1 MAYSNNLLVFCFFF
15 SLWFLS
21 SYARTN
27 CSDFHFNGKSYDS
40 CSHLHTLNS
49 FIHWNYDVPSRTVD
63 IAFRKSER
71 QHGRWLA
78 WAINPT
84 STGMIGSQ
92 AFVALQ
98 RSDGTLEAYT
108 SPIDTYGTTLV
119 KGDLSFTVHDV
130 SAQNINGQVIIFAR
144 FELPMNGSNVVNHVW
159 QEGPLQDDD
168 TPGSHGMSG
177 DNLRS
182 FGTLNFHSGKTVPIS
197 SHNVKLNSRSKIKIA
212 HGIINAVSWGMM
224 MPLGVVLA
232 RLRYLPLQEYYPAL
246 WFNLHIYCQSI
257 AYFLGIAGGGLGF
270 YLGRQSSSVKQHTCH
285 RYIGGALLVLAT
297 LQVLAHR
304 LRPSKEHKYR
314 VYWNIYHW
322 CTGYD
327 TIIMGILNCFKG
339 FQMMDVGIWKNAYI
353 AFLASL
359 AFVAAVL
366 EVSRCYLNA
375 NKGTATP
382 EGVSANVVTDHSAK
396 LFEVPG
402 LQLWNLAH
410 YYSHVTSLT
419 ITALQNSLNVVNTSR
434 GLHQDW
440 EPLAR
445 QALLV
450 SDKTVEQLVSK
461 QAILGIDLMTR
472 NKGQEE
478 IEDKLH

>member
-1 MAYSNNLLVFCFFF
+1 M
-15 SLWFLS
+15 
-21 SYARTN
+21 
-27 CSDFHFNGKSYDS
+27 
-40 CSHLHTLNS
+40 
-49 FIHWNYDVPSRTVD
+49 PSRTVD
-63 IAFRKSER
+63 ITFRKSEN

-119 KGDLSFTVHDV
+119 K
-130 SAQNINGQVIIFAR
+130 AQYINGQVIIFAR

-159 QEGPLQDDD
+159 QEGALQDDD

-182 FGTLNFHSGKTVPIS
+182 FGTLNFHSGKTVALS

-212 HGIINAVSWGMM
+212 HGVINVASWGMM

-232 RLRYLPLQEYYPAL
+232 RLRYLPLQEYPAL
-246 WFNLHIYCQSI
+246 WFNLHINCQSI

-270 YLGRQSSSVKQHTCH
+270 YLGRQSSSVKQHSCH
-285 RYIGGALLVLAT
+285 RYIGAALLVLAT

-314 VYWNIYHW
+314 LYWNIYHW
-322 CTGYD
+322 CTGYG

-359 AFVAAVL
+359 AFVAVVL
-366 EVSRCYLNA
+366 EVCRCYLNA

-382 EGVSANVVTDHSAK
+382 EGVSANS
-396 LFEVPG
+396 
-402 LQLWNLAH
+402 
-410 YYSHVTSLT
+410 
-419 ITALQNSLNVVNTSR
+419 
-434 GLHQDW
+434 
-440 EPLAR
+440 
-445 QALLV
+445 
-450 SDKTVEQLVSK
+450 
-461 QAILGIDLMTR
+461 
-472 NKGQEE
+472 
-478 IEDKLH
+478 IEDKA

>member
-1 MAYSNNLLVFCFFF
+1 MAYSNNVLVFCFFF

-21 SYARTN
+21 PYARTN
-27 CSDFHFNGKSYDS
+27 CSDFRFHGKSYDS

-177 DNLRS
+177 DSLRS
-182 FGTLNFHSGKTVPIS
+182 FGTLNFHSGKTVAIS

-270 YLGRQSSSVKQHTCH
+270 FLGRQSSSSVKQHSCH

-322 CTGYD
+322 CSGYG

-382 EGVSANVVTDHSAK
+382 AGVSVNV
-396 LFEVPG
+396 G
-402 LQLWNLAH
+402 
-410 YYSHVTSLT
+410 
-419 ITALQNSLNVVNTSR
+419 
-434 GLHQDW
+434 
-440 EPLAR
+440 
-445 QALLV
+445 
-450 SDKTVEQLVSK
+450 
-461 QAILGIDLMTR
+461 
-472 NKGQEE
+472 
-478 IEDKLH
+478 IEDKA

>member
-1 MAYSNNLLVFCFFF
+1 M
-15 SLWFLS
+15 
-21 SYARTN
+21 T
-27 CSDFHFNGKSYDS
+27 
-40 CSHLHTLNS
+40 
-49 FIHWNYDVPSRTVD
+49 SRTVD
-63 IAFRKSER
+63 IAFRKSES

-119 KGDLSFTVHDV
+119 KGDLSFTVHNV
-130 SAQNINGQVIIFAR
+130 SAQYINGQVIIFAR

-159 QEGPLQDDD
+159 QEGALQDDD

-182 FGTLNFHSGKTVPIS
+182 FGTLNFHSGKTVAMS

-212 HGIINAVSWGMM
+212 HGVINVVSWGMM

-285 RYIGGALLVLAT
+285 RYIGAALLVLAT

-322 CTGYD
+322 CTGYG

-366 EVSRCYLNA
+366 EVCRCYLNA

-382 EGVSANVVTDHSAK
+382 EGVNANS
-396 LFEVPG
+396 
-402 LQLWNLAH
+402 
-410 YYSHVTSLT
+410 
-419 ITALQNSLNVVNTSR
+419 
-434 GLHQDW
+434 
-440 EPLAR
+440 
-445 QALLV
+445 
-450 SDKTVEQLVSK
+450 
-461 QAILGIDLMTR
+461 
-472 NKGQEE
+472 
-478 IEDKLH
+478 IEDKA